1 MRQYHKPILAV
12 ISIITIF
19 ITVLTSPITASAWGD
34 SDGGRPSYSLQQIGE
49 DVLGDQIIFNSIE
62 IVDTDYEWYKNYFG
76 TEIPKTTITHEKN
89 FVGARKCIQRAD
101 GSVEGDAKDT
111 LWDGNQIQVDNGSVY
126 IIRAYLHNDCPNGDS
141 SVAENTKVSFVG
153 LNDKST
159 LQEVDIVDETGKA
172 TGEKA
177 MRYQIEINGLI
188 SSSNASP
195 EKYWDNVN
203 FQSDIPFHL
212 EYIHDSALLENNG
225 FASKNNIYNVPGGGN
240 GPVQLS
246 NDIVNESKD
255 GVLIGYYGLDGR
267 VPGGYQY
274 AQYVSIKAR
283 VIYDYDFTVEQKV
296 RMSDTKEWSKT
307 IEAKVGDKVDFQIQY
322 KNTSNQPQ
330 ESVIIRNTLPSNL
343 HYVEGSAK
351 IKDSDHPDGST
362 INENLLLADGLKIGR
377 YDKGENAYLMFTAEV
392 VDDNLA
398 CGPNTLVNW
407 LQIDVDSTIRQD
419 YATVEVAKDGV
430 FIIISIILL
439 LLIIFCFI
447 MVVVL
452 FKIIRKQKHHTIP

>member
-34 SDGGRPSYSLQQIGE
+34 NDGGRPSYSLQQMNE

-62 IVDTDYEWYKNYFG
+62 ITDTDYVWYKEHYG
-76 TEIPKTTITHEKN
+76 EELPKSTITHEKN

-126 IIRAYLHNDCPNGDS
+126 IIRAYLHNDCPNGEDA
-141 SVAENTKVSFVG
+141 VAENTKVSFVG

-172 TGEKA
+172 TGEKT
-177 MRYQIEINGLI
+177 MKYQIEINGLI

-212 EYIHDSALLENNG
+212 EYIYGSALLENNG

-240 GPVQLS
+240 GPVSL
-246 NDIVNESKD
+246 NDDIVD
-255 GVLIGYYGLDGR
+255 GADGTMIGFYGLDGR

-274 AQYVSIKAR
+274 AQYVSIKVR
-283 VIYDYDFTVEQKV
+283 VIYDYEFMVKNKV
-296 RMSDTKEWSKT
+296 RLAGSEEWSET
-307 IEAKVGDKVDFQIQY
+307 VAAKVGDKIEIQTQY
-322 KNTSNQPQ
+322 KNTSEYSQAD
-330 ESVIIRNTLPSNL
+330 VTIKDTLPSNL
-343 HYVEGSAK
+343 RYVPGSTK
-351 IKDSDHPDGST
+351 IQDINHKDGYT
-362 INENLLLADGLKIGR
+362 INEDSLVTNGFYIGNCEP
-377 YDKGENAYLMFTAEV
+377 GENTYIMFTAEV

-398 CGPNTLVNW
+398 EGSNALVNW
-407 LQIDVDSTIRQD
+407 AHVEVGGTNRQHC
-419 YATVEVAKDGV
+419 ATVEVSKGWIFFALSTAL
-430 FIIISIILL
+430 I
-439 LLIIFCFI
+439 LLIIICLVI
-447 MVVVL
+447 A
-452 FKIIRKQKHHTIP
+452 IITFLAIIKQKHRPKLK

>member
-1 MRQYHKPILAV
+1 MRQYHKSILAV
-12 ISIITIF
+12 ISIVAIF
-19 ITVLTSPITASAWGD
+19 ITIATSPITVFAWGD
-34 SDGGRPSYSLQQIGE
+34 SDGGRPSYSLQQMNE

-62 IVDTDYEWYKNYFG
+62 ITDTDYVWYKEHYG
-76 TEIPKTTITHEKN
+76 EELPKSTITHEKN
-89 FVGARKCIQRAD
+89 FVGARKCVQRAD
-101 GSVEGDAKDT
+101 GSIEGDAKDT

-126 IIRAYLHNDCPNGDS
+126 IIRAYLHNDCPNGEDA
-141 SVAENTKVSFVG
+141 VAENTKVSFVG

-172 TGEKA
+172 TGEKT
-177 MRYQIEINGLI
+177 MKYQIEINGLI

-240 GPVQLS
+240 GPVSLS
-246 NDIVNESKD
+246 DDIVDSTD
-255 GVLIGYYGLDGR
+255 GTMIGFYGLDGR

-307 IEAKVGDKVDFQIQY
+307 VEAKVGDKVDFQIQY

-398 CGPNTLVNW
+398 CGSNTLVNW
-407 LQIDVDSTIRQD
+407 AQAMVGDTVNQD
-419 YATVEVAKDGV
+419 YARVHVAKDGV
-430 FIIISIILL
+430 FIVISGILL
-439 LLIIFCFI
+439 MIIIFCFI
-447 MVVVL
+447 MSTIL
-452 FKIIRKQKHHTIP
+452 LKIIWKQKHHATS